1 MGRPFIVRTDQHSLK
16 FLLKQSI
23 ATPTQ
28 QKWLFKL
35 MGYAFMVENNKGT
48 ENKVTDALSRQGP
61 LVLES
66 DQQQDKTA
74 SLFLVSLPDPTWLS
88 FLKDSY
94 HQDAF
99 AQQLFKS
106 HSTRESS

>member
-1 MGRPFIVRTDQHSLK
+1 
-16 FLLKQSI
+16 
-23 ATPTQ
+23 
-28 QKWLFKL
+28 

-61 LVLES
+61 FVLES